1 MGFSTFWSQVFNR
14 NVTEIQTIQPS
25 IITASGEHKPIP
37 TGPSRDKFLAQANV
51 TQLPEPSRTDPKAK
65 RRSRGFSLSR
75 KGEDGRKRLSYFG
88 GSAGA
93 DKDVPAVPALPMLHA
108 NKSMYELG
116 SSSQDLTA
124 APAPDV
130 KTRRRSRGFSLS
142 RTKSEH
148 TVTKRKSWFGGKSS
162 TTEPVPALPPMP
174 VLTNARPAHPAS
186 RISGNNLTALP
197 GHARTSSKFKEGET
211 TARPGTA
218 ISTNDPVRPTTADS
232 SKRHSRRLSLNRTP
246 SQKRRSRRSSWFANS
261 SNPDTDSDIS
271 SALPPVPALTR
282 LDSPPSSSEHSTDYA
297 DCVDHS
303 IFTTQTP
310 TAEKRRSYVP
320 KSADKGFRN
329 TVATSVTRRYD
340 AAEEARQSMRRS
352 LRMQGMDSGDF
363 EHMDPQQAAEWEKL
377 KALMETLEK
386 RQTSGAA
393 VTTAPEAVEDD
404 NDDAVSEIS
413 SNISALTELD
423 PEDEMRGRTKER
435 HSNAQ
440 ALAAL
445 EFGVG
450 HDG

>member
-1 MGFSTFWSQVFNR
+1 M
-14 NVTEIQTIQPS
+14 
-25 IITASGEHKPIP
+25 
-37 TGPSRDKFLAQANV
+37 
-51 TQLPEPSRTDPKAK
+51 
-65 RRSRGFSLSR
+65 
-75 KGEDGRKRLSYFG
+75 
-88 GSAGA
+88 
-93 DKDVPAVPALPMLHA
+93 
-108 NKSMYELG
+108 
-116 SSSQDLTA
+116 
-124 APAPDV
+124 
-130 KTRRRSRGFSLS
+130 
-142 RTKSEH
+142 
-148 TVTKRKSWFGGKSS
+148 
-162 TTEPVPALPPMP
+162 
-174 VLTNARPAHPAS
+174 
-186 RISGNNLTALP
+186 
-197 GHARTSSKFKEGET
+197 
-211 TARPGTA
+211 
-218 ISTNDPVRPTTADS
+218 
-232 SKRHSRRLSLNRTP
+232 
-246 SQKRRSRRSSWFANS
+246 
-261 SNPDTDSDIS
+261 
-271 SALPPVPALTR
+271 
-282 LDSPPSSSEHSTDYA
+282 
-297 DCVDHS
+297 
-303 IFTTQTP
+303 
-310 TAEKRRSYVP
+310 P